1 MSNASRNEFIEAVEL
16 ERGPREGRSAEY
28 TWHMKVES
36 RCGWM
41 ENPRGVRCG
50 QKGGGRDENQLK
62 LILFENVVTELNV
75 VIVNPKK
82 ILNTKR
88 HLK

>member
-1 MSNASRNEFIEAVEL
+1 MQLLTYVSNASRDEFIEAVEL
-16 ERGPREGRSAEY
+16 ERGPREGRGAEH

-41 ENPRGVRCG
+41 ENPRGVRSG
-50 QKGGGRDENQLK
+50 QREGGDKNQLK
-62 LILFENVVTELNV
+62 QILFENVITELNV

-82 ILNTKR
+82 S
-88 HLK
+88 